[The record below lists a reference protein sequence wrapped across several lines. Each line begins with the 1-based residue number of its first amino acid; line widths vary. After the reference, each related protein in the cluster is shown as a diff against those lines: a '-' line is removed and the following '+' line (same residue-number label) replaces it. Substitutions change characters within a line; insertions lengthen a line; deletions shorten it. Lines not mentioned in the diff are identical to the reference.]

1 MIPVFLFTGFLGSG
15 KTTFINDLLESGGLA
30 RVRTL
35 AVLTERGEAELEIP
49 ARYGGLI
56 TVCHVRDRNA
66 LTREWLAQ
74 MQADAGAGQIL
85 IEYNGMWPLADL
97 FAVFPKGWM
106 LYSAM
111 LIADSEQFRFY
122 NMNMRDRTAD
132 KLRACTMAM
141 FNRVREGSASP
152 DLRRLV
158 RALNRKAEIYYE
170 YASGECE
177 KDESGDDLPYD
188 INADT
193 IIVDDEAF
201 AVWQLDLHSFPDRY
215 EGKTVKVKAQVFSG
229 PMAGRRVMTCC
240 EADIELIMFQALDE
254 QQLLPEAGCWAS
266 MTAEVVLSG
275 QTVRLKIISAEK
287 ASAPEPE
294 IAVF

>member
-35 AVLTERGEAELEIP
+35 AVLTERGEAEPEIP
-49 ARYGGLI
+49 ARYGDLF
-56 TVCHVRDRNA
+56 TVCYVRDRND
-66 LTREWLAQ
+66 LTRDRLAQ
-74 MQADAGAGQIL
+74 MQAEAGAGQIL

-97 FAVFPKGWM
+97 FAAFPKGWM
-106 LYSAM
+106 LYSAI

-132 KLRACTMAM
+132 KIRACTIAM
-141 FNRVREGSASP
+141 FNRVRDGSASP

-170 YASGECE
+170 YASGEFE
-177 KDESGDDLPYD
+177 NDESGDDLPYD
-188 INADT
+188 ITADT
-193 IIVDDEAF
+193 ISVDDEAF

-215 EGKTVKVKAQVFSG
+215 KGKTVNVKAQIFPG

-240 EADIELIMFQALDE
+240 EADIELIMFRVLDE
-254 QQLLPEAGCWAS
+254 KQLVPDAGCWAS
-266 MTAEVVLSG
+266 LTAEIILSG
-275 QTVRLKIISAEK
+275 QTVTLKIISAEK
-287 ASAPEPE
+287 ITAPEPE
-294 IAVF
+294 TAVF